1 MNLAEM
7 SLVILMLLYKKI
19 DFYDS
24 NILVVRSD
32 Y

>member
-7 SLVILMLLYKKI
+7 SLVILMLLYEKI

-24 NILVVRSD
+24 KILVVRSD

>member
-7 SLVILMLLYKKI
+7 SLVILMLLYEKI